1 MKYIPNNSL
10 LTEQNR
16 ILQLYLVSLLF
27 KYYILRL
34 IQQKQYKDFE
44 LTEKSNSCCYFK
56 AQPSTRLWQTRCGH
70 WTRRRWCFENQ
81 WTLNDF
87 GIGIIAWGGSY
98 LALGGAFAVGGM
110 ARSLLSSPHFYQYM
124 TPTALGYTAGG
135 LGTSSPNHIEWNE
148 KSARAGAFLGF
159 GLQAAALGILNAELI
174 MGLLAQPAAQSALS
188 YGELISFASF
198 GGSLISNDKFSLA
211 WGFSSIFYRGKNIPG
226 VSIFQIPIPVVV
238 DYLKFLQR
246 SYNAML

>member
-16 ILQLYLVSLLF
+16 IVQLYLVSFLF
-27 KYYILRL
+27 KYFILRL

-87 GIGIIAWGGSY
+87 GIGIKAWGGSY
-98 LALGGAFAVGGM
+98 LALGGAVALGGM
-110 ARSLLSSPHFYQYM
+110 MNSAAISATNTAIYNAPLFLQ
-124 TPTALGYTAGG
+124 TTGPTLTGFFTGG
-135 LGTSSPNHIEWNE
+135 LHKANMHSLNWDQPEAEG
-148 KSARAGAFLGF
+148 RA
-159 GLQAAALGILNAELI
+159 
-174 MGLLAQPAAQSALS
+174 MR
-188 YGELISFASF
+188 YGELHARFAITTIIGGKLLMSTTLFANPLINEISKILAPQLINFVEGSRGSVFSERSEEGPIADLGIRNFA
-198 GGSLISNDKFSLA
+198 
-211 WGFSSIFYRGKNIPG
+211 IPKG
-226 VSIFQIPIPVVV
+226 LVVN
-238 DYLKFLQR
+238 FF
-246 SYNAML
+246 